1 MLSTLSCRDNG
12 QNGVTL
18 LGWIYLVNLFWV
30 SHHAYYHFDV
40 EQLIF
45 PLITIQSIQMELAN
59 SANLEPVK
67 LLYNNEGLHFGM
79 SLLYIYFSLNSS
91 HFCYHIQ
98 FLKPIVILQLN
109 LWKMDQSHNI
119 LQKRKL
125 FFLTFWMWFDIA
137 VGSSR
142 QQVSDS
148 LIYCCKSFK
157 TRYSF
162 LLYCHW
168 NCHFVGTHLSL

>member
-1 MLSTLSCRDNG
+1 MPIIILMWSNLCCSHHYPIHTDG
-12 QNGVTL
+12 
-18 LGWIYLVNLFWV
+18 IYLLR
-30 SHHAYYHFDV
+30 
-40 EQLIF
+40 L
-45 PLITIQSIQMELAN
+45 LAN
-59 SANLEPVK
+59 SVNLEPVK

-79 SLLYIYFSLNSS
+79 SLLYMCFSLNCS

-98 FLKPIVILQLN
+98 FLKPTVILQLN
-109 LWKMDQSHNI
+109 LWKMDQSRNI

-125 FFLTFWMWFDIA
+125 FFFTFWMWFDIG
-137 VGSSR
+137 VWSSR

-162 LLYCHW
+162 LLYRHW
-168 NCHFVGTHLSL
+168 NCHLFGTHLSL